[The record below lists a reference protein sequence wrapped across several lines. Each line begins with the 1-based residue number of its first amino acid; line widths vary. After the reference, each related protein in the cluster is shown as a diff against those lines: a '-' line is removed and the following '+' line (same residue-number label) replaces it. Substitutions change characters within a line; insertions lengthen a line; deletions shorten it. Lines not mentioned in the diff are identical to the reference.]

1 MYISSLELI
10 EYRRFKLL
18 PFKRFKANFTKSMVV
33 LVGTNGCGKSSI
45 LAECSPWPADRKF
58 YRKGGSKT
66 IEIEDRG
73 NHYKLISDFSSDKPR
88 YLFYKNDEGDL
99 NQGGTMT
106 TYKELVKSEFGITDD
121 IHEVL
126 SGSRSFYNMA
136 VAEKRK
142 WFTRMPGVDY
152 EYAIQYFKKLK
163 EATKSTADVLK
174 NMSARL
180 IKEKSL
186 LLSKEAV
193 QEIESELEHLRSTLH
208 NFLHEKSS
216 RVVDKPYVN
225 FAEMTRNSNALLDKL
240 KEIYASIQKR
250 VNIDEAMVSIND
262 VNNEITVEKKLKDD
276 LVDRLMDATGKYD
289 KLNQE
294 YSSIKVVDP
303 ESELGKLTQELER
316 QTAELTHADF
326 LQKNGLDLN
335 DPSAIRSLVYTL
347 KNNESLIVELQ
358 NFELTEA
365 QVSSSYIFQLSSA
378 LNDLR
383 AMTKHVQTSIGGL
396 ETKLAHLEK
405 HRLNPDTVCPACN
418 HTWKPGYTDDD
429 YIEATKLIERKRQEQ
444 KNLAIMVSATETNLE
459 QAQVQMSFYTSLM
472 ALPNHNP
479 NTNNYVNTIRG
490 YLFDNPGDLSKV
502 YNSFLSDAALCVN
515 MAATWSRIQ
524 EIESVIRAKK
534 DNIDNIRNDL
544 SKSIESLTAKIE
556 ERSVVIRDLYAK
568 KQKLEFEVRQEKKL
582 QEMIATTS
590 TYCTSID
597 DLVRKEG
604 RYRLNVYLNNC
615 IYDLKSSIAVREQKI
630 GVARMQQA
638 VVQKLSAEIEYLS
651 NQLVGMQAACET
663 LSPTNGLIAK
673 GLHNFLQFFTGEMN
687 GIIAEVATYP
697 LEVVCNGATDE
708 DMNLDFKMEVITNNQ
723 VDDSSP
729 DTSKTSSGQKD
740 IINMAF
746 NLASIKA
753 YGLSDHPLFMDEF
766 GVHMD
771 HTHRNKAVRY
781 AEKLMIGGN
790 FQQCF
795 LVSHHSSAYSN
806 LANAQV
812 IVIHK
817 DNVVM
822 PSDMKVDT
830 DVIME
835 L

>member
-1 MYISSLELI
+1 MYITSLELI

-45 LAECSPWPADRKF
+45 LAECSPWPADRSF

-66 IEIEDRG
+66 IEIENKG
-73 NHYKLISDFSSDKPR
+73 NRYKLISDFSSDKPK
-88 YLFYKNDEGDL
+88 YLFYKNDEGNL

-126 SGSRSFYNMA
+126 SGSKSFYSMT

-152 EYAIQYFKKLK
+152 EYAIRYFKKLK
-163 EATKSTADVLK
+163 ETTKSTADVLK

-240 KEIYASIQKR
+240 KEIYTSIQKR
-250 VNIDEAMVSIND
+250 INIDEAMTSINE
-262 VNNEITVEKKLKDD
+262 VSNEITVERKLKDD
-276 LVDRLMDATGKYD
+276 LVDRLMDATGKYE

-294 YSSIKVVDP
+294 YTSIKMVDP
-303 ESELGKLTQELER
+303 ESELGKLAQELER
-316 QTAELTHADF
+316 QKAQLSYPDF
-326 LQKNGLDLN
+326 LEKNGLDLN
-335 DPSAIRSLVYTL
+335 DPSAIRSFVYAL
-347 KNNESLIVELQ
+347 KNSESLIVELQ
-358 NFELTEA
+358 NFELTEE
-365 QVSSSYIFQLSSA
+365 QVSGSYIFQLSSS

-383 AMTKHVQTSIGGL
+383 VMSKYVQTSIGGL

-405 HRLNPDTVCPACN
+405 HRLNPDTICPACN

-429 YIEATKLIERKRQEQ
+429 YEDATKQIEKKRQEQ
-444 KNLAIMVSATETNLE
+444 KNLAIMISTTETNLE
-459 QAQVQMSFYTSLM
+459 QAQIQMSLYTSLM
-472 ALPNHNP
+472 ALPSHNP
-479 NTNNYVNTIRG
+479 NTTNYVGIVKSH
-490 YLFDNPGDLSKV
+490 LFNNLGDLPRT
-502 YNSFLSDAALCVN
+502 YNNFLSDAALCVN
-515 MAATWSRIQ
+515 MAATRNRIQ

-534 DNIDNIRNDL
+534 DNIDAVRSEL
-544 SKSIESLTAKIE
+544 SGLIESLGIRIE
-556 ERSVVIRDLYAK
+556 ERSTAIRDLYAQ
-568 KQKLEFEVRQEKKL
+568 KQKLEFGVRQEKKL
-582 QEMIATTS
+582 QEMIATTNA
-590 TYCTSID
+590 YCNSID

-604 RYRLNVYLNNC
+604 RHQLNVYLNNC
-615 IYDLKSSIAVREQKI
+615 IYDLKSNIAIREQKI

-638 VVQKLSAEIEYLS
+638 VVQKLSAEIDSLS
-651 NQLVGMQAACET
+651 TQLVGMQAACET

-673 GLHNFLQFFTGEMN
+673 GLHNFLQFFTSEMN
-687 GIIAEVATYP
+687 EIVAEVATYP

-740 IINMAF
+740 IIGLAF

-753 YGLSDHPLFMDEF
+753 YGLGDHPLFMDEF
-766 GVHMD
+766 GVYMD

-795 LVSHHSSAYSN
+795 MVSHHSSAYSN

-822 PSDMKVDT
+822 PSDLKTDL